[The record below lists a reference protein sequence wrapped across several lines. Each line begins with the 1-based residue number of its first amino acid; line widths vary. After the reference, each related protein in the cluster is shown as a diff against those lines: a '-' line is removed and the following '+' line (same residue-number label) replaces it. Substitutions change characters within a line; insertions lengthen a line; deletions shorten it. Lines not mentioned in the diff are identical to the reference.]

1 MTEAHLE
8 TGARLPQARPAGS
21 NASLP
26 ILTST
31 PESVLVPTPTQ
42 FPQLAVNDAPDT
54 TSAHPPDPPLQP
66 IHSVSLIVLAVFATL
81 FVLQW
86 AKVVLIPVMLG
97 VLASYALSP
106 MVNWMEQKRVPRW
119 LGSAVLLLA
128 LVGAA
133 GSVAYLLGD
142 QATKLM
148 ESLPKAAQKFRQTI
162 NTRDGG
168 SANALETVQ
177 KAAAQIEQAA
187 HDSAAASGAAS
198 ASAGGPATGANR
210 GALRVVVEP
219 SRFNIRDYL
228 WTGTVGLVAFLG
240 QATVVVFLTY
250 FLMLSG
256 DTFRRKLVKLAG
268 PRLSSKKITL
278 QALHEIT
285 GQIQRYLQVQ
295 LFISALVGL
304 LTWLA
309 LLAIGLDNPA
319 VWGVAAAVLNLVPYA
334 GALVV
339 AGASAMVGFLQFGS
353 LNMALALAGASLAIH
368 MLVGNLLTPWLTS
381 RTSRISPVAVFVGL
395 LAWGWLWGLWG
406 LLLGVPILMIVKSVC
421 DRVEGL
427 KPIGEFLGS

>member
-1 MTEAHLE
+1 MPDH
-8 TGARLPQARPAGS
+8 
-21 NASLP
+21 
-26 ILTST
+26 
-31 PESVLVPTPTQ
+31 
-42 FPQLAVNDAPDT
+42 APD
-54 TSAHPPDPPLQP
+54 HPSQQ
-66 IHSVSLIVLAVFATL
+66 IHSVSLGVLAAFATL

-119 LGSAVLLLA
+119 LGSGVLLLA
-128 LVGAA
+128 IVGAA
-133 GSVAYLLGD
+133 GSAAYSLSD
-142 QATKLM
+142 EAVKLM
-148 ESLPKAAQKFRQTI
+148 ESLPMAAQKFRQAIKTQ
-162 NTRDGG
+162 DGA
-168 SANALETVQ
+168 SPNALETVQ

-187 HDSAAASGAAS
+187 LDSAAASVPVAAS
-198 ASAGGPATGANR
+198 ANSSAPGASRGPV
-210 GALRVVVEP
+210 RVVVEP
-219 SRFNIRDYL
+219 SRFNVKDYL
-228 WTGTVGLVAFLG
+228 WTGTLGVVAFLA
-240 QATVVVFLTY
+240 QATVVIFLTY

-256 DTFRRKLVKLAG
+256 DTFRRKLIKLAG

-295 LFISALVGL
+295 LFISALVGV

-309 LLAIGLDNPA
+309 LLALGLDNPA
-319 VWGVAAAVLNLVPYA
+319 VWGVAAGVLNLVPYA
-334 GALVV
+334 GAVV
-339 AGASAMVGFLQFGS
+339 MAGASALLGFLQFGS
-353 LNMALALAGASLAIH
+353 LNMAWAVGGVSLAIH
-368 MLVGNLLTPWLTS
+368 LVVGNLLTPWLTS
-381 RTSRISPVAVFVGL
+381 RTSRISPLAVFVGL

>member
-1 MTEAHLE
+1 MTEVQLLTGTPPAH
-8 TGARLPQARPAGS
+8 AWSAGS
-21 NASLP
+21 DASAPSSL
-26 ILTST
+26 
-31 PESVLVPTPTQ
+31 PTPTQ
-42 FPQLAVNDAPDT
+42 FPDLAEREVPDT
-54 TSAHPPDPPLQP
+54 SAAHPPEPEHHH
-66 IHSVSLIVLAVFATL
+66 IHSVSLVVLTVFATV
-81 FVLQW
+81 FMLQW
-86 AKVVLIPVMLG
+86 AKVVLIPVMVG

-128 LVGAA
+128 LVGVA
-133 GSVAYLLGD
+133 GSVAYSLRD

-148 ESLPKAAQKFRQTI
+148 ESLPMAAQKFRQTI

-187 HDSAAASGAAS
+187 HDTAARVAVNAPGAGSNAGASRA
-198 ASAGGPATGANR
+198 PM
-210 GALRVVVEP
+210 RVVVEP
-219 SRFNIRDYL
+219 SGFNIRDYL
-228 WTGTVGLVAFLG
+228 WTGTLGVAAFLG
-240 QATVVVFLTY
+240 QATVVLFLTY

-256 DTFRRKLVKLAG
+256 DAFRRKLIKLAG

-285 GQIQRYLQVQ
+285 EQIQRYLQVQ
-295 LFISALVGL
+295 LFISALVGV

-309 LLAIGLDNPA
+309 LLAIGLDNA
-319 VWGVAAAVLNLVPYA
+319 AAWGVAAGVLNLVPYA

-339 AGASAMVGFLQFGS
+339 AGASALLGFLQFGS
-353 LNMALALAGASLAIH
+353 LNMALGVGGASLAIH

>member
-1 MTEAHLE
+1 M
-8 TGARLPQARPAGS
+8 Q
-21 NASLP
+21 
-26 ILTST
+26 
-31 PESVLVPTPTQ
+31 SVALV
-42 FPQLAVNDAPDT
+42 
-54 TSAHPPDPPLQP
+54 
-66 IHSVSLIVLAVFATL
+66 VLAMFASL

-86 AKVVLIPVMLG
+86 AKVVLIPLMLG

-106 MVNWMEQKRVPRW
+106 LVNWMEQKRVPRW
-119 LGSAVLLLA
+119 LGSGVLLLA
-128 LVGAA
+128 IVGAA
-133 GSVAYLLGD
+133 GSAAYSLSD
-142 QATKLM
+142 EAVKLM
-148 ESLPKAAQKFRQTI
+148 ESLPMAAQKFRQTI
-162 NTRDGG
+162 KTRDGA
-168 SANALETVQ
+168 SPNALETVQ

-187 HDSAAASGAAS
+187 LDSTVASVPVAAS
-198 ASAGGPATGANR
+198 ANSSAAGASR
-210 GALRVVVEP
+210 GAMRVVVEP
-219 SRFNIRDYL
+219 SRFNVKDYL
-228 WTGTVGLVAFLG
+228 WTGTLGVVAFLG
-240 QATVVVFLTY
+240 QATVVIFLTY

-256 DTFRRKLVKLAG
+256 DTFRRKLIKLAG

-295 LFISALVGL
+295 LFISALVGV

-309 LLAIGLDNPA
+309 LLALGLENPA
-319 VWGVAAAVLNLVPYA
+319 VWGVAGAVLNLVPYA
-334 GALVV
+334 GAVV
-339 AGASAMVGFLQFGS
+339 MAGASALLGFLQFGS
-353 LNMALALAGASLAIH
+353 LNMALAVGGASLGIH